1 LVGKFVATSGEKKWP
16 PVGKFVAASGEN
28 SMAIDNFVGSLTA
41 GAIGSAT
48 TGSSRPP
55 PTRRGGSPHQYRL
68 NDGAGLGGDARYK
81 EHSRIHSEPQIL
93 HVRNIRPGT
102 CHLPDSRHKPRDR
115 VVFARSGI

>member
-1 LVGKFVATSGEKKWP
+1 MWCVIALATEESSGD
-16 PVGKFVAASGEN
+16 GSSRDCYATNG
-28 SMAIDNFVGSLTA
+28 IVGSLTA

-48 TGSSRPP
+48 TGSSGPP

-68 NDGAGLGGDARYK
+68 KDGAGLGGDARYK

-102 CHLPDSRHKPRDR
+102 CHLPDSRHKPRHR
-115 VVFARSGI
+115 VVFARSGS